1 MPSLAD
7 VKNIYD
13 QLQSYE
19 ESVLG
24 FLADPGT
31 APDFATDL
39 LANLTTNGLEEALLY
54 QIPHNPSFLSS
65 GMQTLT
71 DKVNATNRDLGIR
84 QMSRLEYYED
94 AAVERQ
100 EETLRNNARK
110 KKLIQQLM
118 GNSEQQR

>member
-31 APDFATDL
+31 PPYFATDL
-39 LANLTTNGLEEALLY
+39 LANLTTNGLEEALL
-54 QIPHNPSFLSS
+54 
-65 GMQTLT
+65 
-71 DKVNATNRDLGIR
+71 
-84 QMSRLEYYED
+84 
-94 AAVERQ
+94 
-100 EETLRNNARK
+100 
-110 KKLIQQLM
+110 
-118 GNSEQQR
+118 